1 LAGETNSISADHL
14 MAVSEKGIQTMIENN
29 VIATL
34 LPGTTFFLGKS
45 TYAPYEKFKKAGVDV
60 ALATDYN
67 PGSCHIQSMPFIL
80 SLACI
85 YMKMPVLDAIKAGTY
100 TAAKSLLLDDEIGS
114 IEPGKKADIL
124 VWNIQRA
131 VQIPYLV
138 SDHLIHSV
146 LKNGLPVFTA

>member
-1 LAGETNSISADHL
+1 
-14 MAVSEKGIQTMIENN
+14 
-29 VIATL
+29 
-34 LPGTTFFLGKS
+34 
-45 TYAPYEKFKKAGVDV
+45 V

-100 TAAKSLLLDDEIGS
+100 TAAKSLLLENEIGS

-138 SDHLIHSV
+138 SDHPIHSV
-146 LKNGLPVFTA
+146 LKNGHPVFTA